1 MVMNLLEVKNLK
13 KSYKKVD
20 AVKGISF
27 KVEKGEILGLLG
39 PNGAGKSTTI
49 SMISTL
55 IQPQG
60 GTIHFKGEDIV
71 KSPKSIQRSLG
82 YVPQEIALYPM
93 LSGKEN
99 MYFWGRSYGLKGKE
113 LKQRVEEV
121 SEIIGIK
128 ERLKDKVKTYSGGM
142 KRRLIIGVALLHN
155 PELIIMDEPTVGI
168 DPQSRNHILD
178 TVLKLNEQGM
188 TVIYT
193 SHYMEEVEYLCS
205 RICIMDQGEIIAEG
219 TKEALIE
226 SLMDGQ
232 EIHLK
237 IEGATEDL
245 MTKIL
250 DIDSVRSASLED
262 KVIIVKADKDKAI
275 FKKLI
280 DSINGASA
288 DILSMDINEPNL
300 ENVFLNLTGRALRD

>member
-1 MVMNLLEVKNLK
+1 MNLLEVKNLK
-13 KSYKKVD
+13 KSFKKIE

-27 KVEKGEILGLLG
+27 NVKKGEILGLLG

-55 IQPQG
+55 IKPEG
-60 GTIHFKGEDIV
+60 GSIHYKGKDIA
-71 KSPKSIQRSLG
+71 KSPKSIQNNLG

-93 LSGKEN
+93 LTGKEN
-99 MYFWGRSYGLKGKE
+99 MYFWGRSYGLRGKE

-121 SEIIGIK
+121 SGIIGIDD
-128 ERLKDKVKTYSGGM
+128 RLKDKVKTYSGGM
-142 KRRLIIGVALLHN
+142 KRRLNIGVALLHN

-178 TVLKLNEQGM
+178 TVLALNKKGM

-193 SHYMEEVEYLCS
+193 SHYMEEVEYLCN
-205 RICIMDQGEIIAEG
+205 RICIMDQGNIIAEG
-219 TKEALIE
+219 SKEALIE
-226 SLMDGQ
+226 SISDGQ

-237 IEGATEDL
+237 IEGVDEALVTTIGNIDTVKEA
-245 MTKIL
+245 IL
-250 DIDSVRSASLED
+250 SEGM
-262 KVIIVKADKDKAI
+262 IIVKAEKDPTI
-275 FKKLI
+275 FKKMI

-288 DILSMDINEPNL
+288 NILSMDLNEPNL
-300 ENVFLNLTGRALRD
+300 EKVFLKLTGRALRD